1 MPRAV
6 GRHSVRKGTKS
17 RRPGKT
23 ADEKL
28 PVSRAGRRMPP
39 PVPPGGDVR
48 PPFPFPRRKGS
59 VSRKA
64 KSGIGAPELYVGKT
78 EQYVGFSMYFVETP
92 VCFIGNLMC
101 FIENSKYYVENPR
114 VRCGKAGAVCRRGG
128 VGEKNVQ
135 DASARAA
142 TVCPVVGRP
151 SAGEENSHRPPKV
164 SNPLS
169 MSSS

>member
-17 RRPGKT
+17 RRLGKT

-39 PVPPGGDVR
+39 PVPPGSDVR
-48 PPFPFPRRKGS
+48 PPFPFPRRNES
-59 VSRKA
+59 VSGKA
-64 KSGIGAPELYVGKT
+64 KSGIGAPAQYVGKTAQYVGKT

-92 VCFIGNLMC
+92 VC